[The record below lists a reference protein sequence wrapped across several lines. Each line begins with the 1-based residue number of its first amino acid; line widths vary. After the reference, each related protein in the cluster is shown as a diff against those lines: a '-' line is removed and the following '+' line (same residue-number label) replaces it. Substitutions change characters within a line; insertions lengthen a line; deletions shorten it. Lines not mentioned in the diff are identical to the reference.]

1 MIVNYNL
8 FFVEVEQFLT
18 EGGDVTILVKGNSM
32 RPLLRDRRDKVIMCR
47 HTDADIKCG
56 AIMLFRHNGT
66 YVMHRVV
73 RIDGDTIVFEGDGN
87 YKRKEIV
94 TRSDII
100 ALVKTI
106 IRPSGRSV
114 ECSSRCWH
122 TMSRMWLI
130 LPREL
135 RRIILGVMR
144 RIKI

>member
-1 MIVNYNL
+1 
-8 FFVEVEQFLT
+8 
-18 EGGDVTILVKGNSM
+18 
-32 RPLLRDRRDKVIMCR
+32 
-47 HTDADIKCG
+47 
-56 AIMLFRHNGT
+56 
-66 YVMHRVV
+66 MHRVV
-73 RIDGDTIVFEGDGN
+73 RIDGDPIVFEGDGN

-114 ECSSRCWH
+114 ECSSRRWH